1 MRMIIRK
8 LKTAND
14 MKRSSSNT
22 LIDIRIGRQ
31 IDRHKEKIN
40 TKEREV
46 NKREKGFTKNDRH
59 TESSK

>member
-1 MRMIIRK
+1 MRIIIRK

-46 NKREKGFTKNDRH
+46 NKGKRDSQKRQTHRVL
-59 TESSK
+59 